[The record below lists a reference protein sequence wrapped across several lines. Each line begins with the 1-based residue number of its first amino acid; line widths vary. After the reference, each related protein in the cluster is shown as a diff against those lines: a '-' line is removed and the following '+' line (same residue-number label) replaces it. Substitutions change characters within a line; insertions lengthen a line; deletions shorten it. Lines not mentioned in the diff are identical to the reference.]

1 MSYGLCGASKEDR
14 DYYELKQAA
23 AEYYRSR
30 NVPERLEE
38 ALNSTFFLSPEDV
51 YGHLANYFAQFS
63 KTPIICSI
71 RGKKVLDG
79 TGKAT
84 VEVEVLCT
92 VKNTDK
98 SICSSVLSAHS
109 ELPYLASSDA
119 LEASEEERIKSVD
132 IALEWIKDS
141 LSPLLKGMPPNEQC
155 NIDKLLSEYLKPKIE
170 EENERT
176 RIEKEEREAAVPPVI
191 SLPPP
196 AAPPK
201 SAKKKGSGKGK
212 KTAAVE
218 KPIPPE
224 DPPETTIR
232 GSLAI
237 GGVSL
242 ALAKASAIINNT
254 PLYLHIA
261 SLKQD
266 QLPTELAMPIPM
278 ITLLSYGKSSPG
290 KLNLM
295 KEVLVFPKPGLTMQ
309 QSVDMAVALQKQ
321 IVKQIDSASKT
332 GSVMK
337 NVSPL
342 GCLVLGCDRVDQPL
356 DLISEACEHLGLELG
371 TNLHLAI
378 NCAAHELMDYN
389 KGKYEV
395 VTGTFKSPDEMVD
408 MYVDVISRHPA
419 VVALI
424 DPLRKE
430 DALQWQSMGTTLGS
444 RCYLIADVAS
454 KSVSNLLINR
464 TVKIPM
470 SSGIVIKNSNE
481 TTVSDLMEVFR
492 LVEGEKHVTVLG
504 CKYEESIDDSLVDL
518 AVGLGARF
526 IKLGGLLRGERTTK
540 YNRLLAIEEGLTQN
554 GTLGKQPEH
563 EFPVLCNDI
572 QSPTSQE
579 EEQRLKCVQTEE
591 KPGGAHI

>member
-98 SICSSVLSAHS
+98 
-109 ELPYLASSDA
+109 
-119 LEASEEERIKSVD
+119 
-132 IALEWIKDS
+132 
-141 LSPLLKGMPPNEQC
+141 
-155 NIDKLLSEYLKPKIE
+155 
-170 EENERT
+170 
-176 RIEKEEREAAVPPVI
+176 
-191 SLPPP
+191 
-196 AAPPK
+196 
-201 SAKKKGSGKGK
+201 
-212 KTAAVE
+212 
-218 KPIPPE
+218 
-224 DPPETTIR
+224 
-232 GSLAI
+232 
-237 GGVSL
+237 
-242 ALAKASAIINNT
+242 
-254 PLYLHIA
+254 
-261 SLKQD
+261 
-266 QLPTELAMPIPM
+266 LPTELAMPIPM

-470 SSGIVIKNSNE
+470 SSGIVIKHSNE

-504 CKYEESIDDSLVDL
+504 CKYEESVDDSLVDL

-579 EEQRLKCVQTEE
+579 EEQRLKCVQTAE
-591 KPGGAHI
+591 KPGGAHIR

>member
-98 SICSSVLSAHS
+98 
-109 ELPYLASSDA
+109 
-119 LEASEEERIKSVD
+119 
-132 IALEWIKDS
+132 
-141 LSPLLKGMPPNEQC
+141 
-155 NIDKLLSEYLKPKIE
+155 
-170 EENERT
+170 
-176 RIEKEEREAAVPPVI
+176 
-191 SLPPP
+191 
-196 AAPPK
+196 
-201 SAKKKGSGKGK
+201 
-212 KTAAVE
+212 
-218 KPIPPE
+218 
-224 DPPETTIR
+224 
-232 GSLAI
+232 
-237 GGVSL
+237 
-242 ALAKASAIINNT
+242 
-254 PLYLHIA
+254 
-261 SLKQD
+261 
-266 QLPTELAMPIPM
+266 LPTELAMPIPM

-332 GSVMK
+332 G
-337 NVSPL
+337 
-342 GCLVLGCDRVDQPL
+342 
-356 DLISEACEHLGLELG
+356 
-371 TNLHLAI
+371 
-378 NCAAHELMDYN
+378 N

-470 SSGIVIKNSNE
+470 SSGIVIKHSNE

-504 CKYEESIDDSLVDL
+504 CKYEESVDDSLVDL

-579 EEQRLKCVQTEE
+579 EEQRLKCVQTAE
-591 KPGGAHI
+591 KPGGAHIR

>member
-332 GSVMK
+332 G
-337 NVSPL
+337 
-342 GCLVLGCDRVDQPL
+342 
-356 DLISEACEHLGLELG
+356 
-371 TNLHLAI
+371 
-378 NCAAHELMDYN
+378 N

-470 SSGIVIKNSNE
+470 SSGIVIKHSNE

-504 CKYEESIDDSLVDL
+504 CKYEESVDDSLVDL

-579 EEQRLKCVQTEE
+579 EEQRLKCVQTAE
-591 KPGGAHI
+591 KPGGAHIR